1 MVLVC
6 LQPIPSRSY
15 YYCVESFTLSI
26 WSVGKG
32 ESWSL
37 DSIGSDKQLQRW
49 ADLVNPF
56 SPCVLCYCG
65 SQNINAMFKSILH
78 LVIRPR
84 YMRIKGPQ
92 FLFIISISLYFGPQS
107 HRARCQKKGA
117 VLTILLA
124 WPQSQILLTY
134 FWTNRN
140 TKFDAT

>member
-1 MVLVC
+1 MYGFGLVC

-15 YYCVESFTLSI
+15 YYCEESFTLSI

-37 DSIGSDKQLQRW
+37 DSIVSDKQLQRW

-56 SPCVLCYCG
+56 SPCVLRYCG

-92 FLFIISISLYFGPQS
+92 FLFIIFLYTLV
-107 HRARCQKKGA
+107 HNHIARCQKKGTGSDDHTSSMA
-117 VLTILLA
+117 AKPNTIDILLELD
-124 WPQSQILLTY
+124 QQ
-134 FWTNRN
+134 
-140 TKFDAT
+140 K